1 MSSVNRDSFIFF
13 FSFSYITALV
23 GTSSMLLKEVV
34 RGDIFVP
41 HLSGKVFSFLLLSTV
56 STVGI
61 LHMIFTKLRKLPV
74 FLVY

>member
-23 GTSSMLLKEVV
+23 GTSSMLLKKVV

-41 HLSGKVFSFLLLSTV
+41 HLSRKVFSFLLLSTV

-61 LHMIFTKLRKLPV
+61 LHMVFTKLRKLPV

>member
-1 MSSVNRDSFIFF
+1 
-13 FSFSYITALV
+13 
-23 GTSSMLLKEVV
+23 MLLKEVV

-41 HLSGKVFSFLLLSTV
+41 HLSRKVFSFLPLSTV
-56 STVGI
+56 SSVGI